1 MAAEG
6 RGWWGDALAAARRVD
21 VGHEDHALGAR
32 LRVRLALG
40 REQGALRVS
49 LQVGAALPALPLL
62 RGCARPRTHPYAP

>member
-21 VGHEDHALGAR
+21 VGHEDHALGAHR
-32 LRVRLALG
+32 EGLAVG

-62 RGCARPRTHPYAP
+62 RGCAWPGTHPYAP